1 MATIVSV
8 RRKTMG
14 KYRIISSAI
23 LVECNKDFRSYLL
36 GIESLC
42 GKHLIDVYIA
52 LENENFK
59 TAVQEHQPL
68 EKLETILM
76 EEF

>member
-1 MATIVSV
+1 MS
-8 RRKTMG
+8 
-14 KYRIISSAI
+14 
-23 LVECNKDFRSYLL
+23 NKSLRSYLL

-42 GKHLIDVYIA
+42 GKHLIDVPLA

>member
-1 MATIVSV
+1 MS
-8 RRKTMG
+8 
-14 KYRIISSAI
+14 
-23 LVECNKDFRSYLL
+23 NKNLRSYLL

-42 GKHLIDVYIA
+42 GKHLIDVPIA
-52 LENENFK
+52 LENKNFK

>member
-1 MATIVSV
+1 MS
-8 RRKTMG
+8 
-14 KYRIISSAI
+14 
-23 LVECNKDFRSYLL
+23 NKNLRSYLL
-36 GIESLC
+36 GIEILC
-42 GKHLIDVYIA
+42 GKHLIDVPIA
-52 LENENFK
+52 VENESFK

>member
-1 MATIVSV
+1 MS
-8 RRKTMG
+8 
-14 KYRIISSAI
+14 
-23 LVECNKDFRSYLL
+23 NKSLRSYVL

-42 GKHLIDVYIA
+42 GKHLIDVPIA
-52 LENENFK
+52 LENESFK

>member
-1 MATIVSV
+1 MV
-8 RRKTMG
+8 
-14 KYRIISSAI
+14 
-23 LVECNKDFRSYLL
+23 YLEFFW
-36 GIESLC
+36 IEDLHLF
-42 GKHLIDVYIA
+42 GKHLIDVPIA

-59 TAVQEHQPL
+59 TAVQEQQPL

>member
-1 MATIVSV
+1 MS
-8 RRKTMG
+8 
-14 KYRIISSAI
+14 
-23 LVECNKDFRSYLL
+23 NKDFRSYLL

-42 GKHLIDVYIA
+42 GKHLIDVPIA

-59 TAVQEHQPL
+59 KAVQEHQSL

-76 EEF
+76 DEFFLSPHPDLLNVLNK